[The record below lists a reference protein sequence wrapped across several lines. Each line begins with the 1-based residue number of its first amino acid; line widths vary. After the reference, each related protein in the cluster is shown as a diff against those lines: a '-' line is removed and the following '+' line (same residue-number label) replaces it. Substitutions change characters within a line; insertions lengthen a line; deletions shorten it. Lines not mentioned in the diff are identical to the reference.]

1 MPHLVEMGGRFPGKV
16 TVIAVHVEIPLDA
29 EEGHPKVRE
38 KVDAIVRRAK
48 LPGVSYMLREPLEVW
63 QKKFEIEGYPAT
75 FVFNKAG
82 LIAKKYL
89 DSEAAESEL
98 PQLLEK
104 LVKD

>member
-1 MPHLVEMGGRFPGKV
+1 MGGRFPRKV

>member
-1 MPHLVEMGGRFPGKV
+1 M
-16 TVIAVHVEIPLDA
+16 IAVHVEIPLDA